1 MGQFDVFARY
11 YDCFYAEK
19 DYSGE
24 VTHLSS
30 MIKKYHPAARSVL
43 SLGCGTA
50 RYDFALAEQGFLIT
64 GVDASMQMIHQA
76 ERKREDYAGNVADV
90 IFEHADIREYQP
102 KQKYGAVISM
112 FDVISY
118 VVEND
123 DLVKVFKMVSGCLEE
138 DGVFIFDCWYGPGV
152 FNEPPEIRVRE
163 IEVGEEK
170 LVRTA
175 RPHQDVHK
183 NKVRINYELTVL
195 NGEDE
200 GQYEELHTLRYFFL
214 PELELML
221 SLAGMEMLDVAVLG
235 SEGELS
241 DEAWHAT
248 IISRP
253 KARQID

>member
-1 MGQFDVFARY
+1 MSQFDVFARY
-11 YDCFYAEK
+11 YDYFYAEK

-24 VTHLSS
+24 VAHLSS
-30 MIKKYHPAARSVL
+30 MIKRHNPAARNIL

-50 RYDFALAEQGFLIT
+50 RYDFALAEQGFAIT
-64 GVDASMQMIHQA
+64 GVDASSQMIAQA
-76 ERKREDYAGNVADV
+76 EKKREQCSSNAADV
-90 IFEHADIREYQP
+90 IFEHSDIREYQP
-102 KQKYGAVISM
+102 SQKYGAVISM

-123 DLVKVFKMVSGCLEE
+123 DLLKVFRMVSNCLEE

-152 FNEPPEIRVRE
+152 FGEPPDTRVRKLK
-163 IEVGEEK
+163 VGEK
-170 LVRTA
+170 NLVRTA
-175 RPHQDVHK
+175 RPSMDVHK
-183 NKVRINYELTVL
+183 NKVSINYQLTVL
-195 NGEDE
+195 NGDDE

-221 SLAGMEMLDVAVLG
+221 SLAGMDLLEVAVLG
-235 SEGELS
+235 SKDELS

-248 IISRP
+248 IIARP